1 MRLGLLLRV
10 HWPMVDNS
18 EENYFLLHPLLY
30 CCETAAAEV
39 IKGRSQTRNLH
50 YRVGLFGV
58 EFFLA
63 L

>member
-1 MRLGLLLRV
+1 
-10 HWPMVDNS
+10 MVDNS
-18 EENYFLLHPLLY
+18 GENYFLLHPLLY

-39 IKGRSQTRNLH
+39 IKGTSQTRNLY